1 MKSRKPL
8 AQQRYEY
15 ARSEL
20 RREDLVADPIE
31 QFTRWFD
38 EACRAGQNEPN
49 AMTLA
54 TASRNARPSV
64 RTVLLKHI
72 EAGGFVFYTN
82 HESTKA
88 REIAENPQVALLFPW
103 LEMERQVGITGA
115 AVRLSH
121 TESLRYFVTR
131 PVGSRLGAWASL
143 QSSVI
148 ESRRVLEM
156 KYEEM
161 KHKFS
166 EGEIPLPST
175 WGGYR
180 VIPDSIE
187 FWQGRKNRLHDR
199 FLYTRQ
205 PDDTWR
211 IDRLAP

>member
-1 MKSRKPL
+1 MKPRKPL

-31 QFTRWFD
+31 QFKRWFD
-38 EACRAGQNEPN
+38 EACGSQQEDPN

-54 TASRNARPSV
+54 TASAAGRPTV

-72 EAGGFVFYTN
+72 EEGGFVFYTN

-88 REIAENPQVALLFPW
+88 RQMAENPHVALLFPW
-103 LEMERQVGITGA
+103 LRMERQVCVTGT
-115 AVRLSH
+115 VLRLSH
-121 TESLRYFVTR
+121 TESLRYFITR

-148 ESRRVLEM
+148 ESRKVLEM

-180 VIPDSIE
+180 VVPDTIE

-199 FLYTRQ
+199 FFYTRQ
-205 PDDTWR
+205 TDDSWQ
-211 IDRLAP
+211 IARLAP